1 MNIITLKHKLFT
13 DLKRPLAFLEEGRF
27 RSTGIPTKTKRFGS
41 TVYFYDGEQEW
52 CEKTPECHVAASN
65 VNTFAGEQHKLVLTC
80 PDAWA
85 TRTSEKLRAAA
96 QLAFD
101 AGHVQVPE
109 GCKTFDTFWNQCRV
123 PKFLSIE
130 SEAYARRGR
139 RKIYVPVFAGK
150 KEVTGVHNPKA
161 GASVQIMVRWT
172 LCQSMD
178 GDRLHT
184 GFRPLFSGGLC
195 IEALGGAPPPIRRPW
210 SWLDVD
216 FDSLSVP
223 MYNSLSVKA
232 PCVTVLSVDE
242 NNVRVAPTPTFEAVM
257 KDFHASASAD
267 PWCHDITL
275 PYPHNACAG
284 SRLMATIVPCQ
295 NSTGI
300 EWVAVKHRV
309 LPPPVAAAVAAVA
322 VAAEAVAEAESTQS
336 CVEKV
341 GAKRRV
347 GNTGN
352 SCGEKTK
359 RQCISDGIDAHKT
372 V

>member
-1 MNIITLKHKLFT
+1 MNIITLKDKLFT
-13 DLKRPLAFLEEGRF
+13 DLKRPLVFLEEGPF
-27 RSTGIPTKTKRFGS
+27 QSTGIPTKTKRFGS
-41 TVYFYDGEQEW
+41 TVYFYDGEKEW

-80 PDAWA
+80 PDTWVA
-85 TRTSEKLRAAA
+85 RTSEKLRAAA
-96 QLAFD
+96 LLAFD

-109 GCKTFDTFWNQCRV
+109 ECKTFDAFWNQCRV
-123 PKFLSIE
+123 PKLLSIE

-150 KEVTGVHNPKA
+150 KEVTGVHSPKA
-161 GASVQIMVRWT
+161 GASACVMVRWT

-184 GFRPLFSGGLC
+184 GFRPLFSSGLC

-232 PCVTVLSVDE
+232 PCVTVVAVDG
-242 NNVRVAPTPTFEAVM
+242 NIVRIAPTPTFEAVM
-257 KDFHASASAD
+257 ADFHSLASSD

-284 SRLMATIVPCQ
+284 SRLMTTIVPYQ
-295 NSTGI
+295 NSTSI
-300 EWVAVKHRV
+300 EWVATKHRV
-309 LPPPVAAAVAAVA
+309 LSPPVAAVVAGAVE
-322 VAAEAVAEAESTQS
+322 AEAGAVEAESKRD

-341 GAKRRV
+341 GVKRRAD
-347 GNTGN
+347 NTGN
-352 SCGEKTK
+352 SYGEKTK
-359 RQCISDGIDAHKT
+359 RQCISDEIDAHKT